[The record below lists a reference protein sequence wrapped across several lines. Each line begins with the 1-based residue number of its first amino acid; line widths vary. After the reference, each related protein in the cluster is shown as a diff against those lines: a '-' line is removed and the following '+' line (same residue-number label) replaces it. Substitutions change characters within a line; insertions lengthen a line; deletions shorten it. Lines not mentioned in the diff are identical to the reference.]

1 MTQSDSTPSALIPPT
16 GGALAALDQP
26 GAVHPVLAYLAGLAS
41 DRSRRVLRDD
51 LATIAALLLGVDPD
65 SVTPDERRQLVFD
78 VPWHAL
84 RIAHTNLI
92 RAKLMERGLGFNT
105 INRMV
110 SALRGV
116 LKACWQQDLMSAE
129 DYHRARA
136 VEAVQ
141 GHTLPAGRD
150 LGAGERAALFDT
162 CASDPRP
169 AGARDAALLACA
181 DAGLR
186 RAEII
191 RLDLADYDRDTHRLV
206 VQGKG
211 NKERYVPLNDGQG
224 RAIEDWLTVRG
235 DEAGPLLWPVNKG
248 GKPTNRR
255 LTSQA
260 VYNAMQKRGQE
271 AGVKEF
277 SPHDFRRTLVGD
289 LLDAGADIATVQKIM
304 GHADPAT
311 TARYDRRSE
320 QAKHKAANLR
330 HTPYKGRTQP
340 PLQES

>member
-1 MTQSDSTPSALIPPT
+1 MTPSDPPSSALIPPT
-16 GGALAALDQP
+16 SNTLATLDQP
-26 GAVHPVLAYLAGLAS
+26 DAVHPVLAYLAGLAS
-41 DRSRRVLRDD
+41 DRSRRVMRDD
-51 LATIAALLLGVDPD
+51 LALIAALLLGVDPD
-65 SVTPDERRQLVFD
+65 SVSPDDRRRLVFE
-78 VPWHAL
+78 VPWHEL
-84 RIAHTNLI
+84 RIAHTNLV
-92 RAKLMERGLGFNT
+92 RARLLERGLAANT
-105 INRMV
+105 INRML

-116 LKACWQQDLMSAE
+116 LKACWQGELMSAE
-129 DYHRARA
+129 EYHRARA

-150 LGAGERAALFDT
+150 LGNGERAALFDT
-162 CASDPRP
+162 CASDPTP

-186 RAEII
+186 RGEIC

-206 VQGKG
+206 VHGKG

-224 RAIEDWLTVRG
+224 RAIEDWLAVRG
-235 DEAGPLLWPVNKG
+235 QEPGPLLWPVNKG
-248 GKPTNRR
+248 GNLSNRR

-271 AGVKEF
+271 AGVQDF

-330 HTPYKGRTQP
+330 HTPYKGRK
-340 PLQES
+340 QEVLPAD